1 MTVSVGS
8 GTGGATTMSSDNE
21 ATYGVGRRAASSSS
35 RESSPALKRQRRS
48 FTPNSDDGDLAIP
61 VTNDG
66 DDETAE
72 PRSAPLIRKPV
83 GFSWTPSTTASIET
97 YEATLPLK
105 PTSSYF
111 LPGQAP
117 PPPSK
122 QPKRRS
128 NRKKKGQEY
137 SAQTG
142 RFRISAPTNGLPV
155 VAVTHADPPPASL
168 SGGPMAANAT
178 PPTGNP
184 IANPQ
189 TQLFLSPSTTNP
201 ATGVAPGISVCQ
213 HSTSGACTTDSN
225 NPANAQTASRGRSKQ
240 PAGVASHDS
249 RSSNRFPFQP
259 ATLECPTREVL
270 YDRQSGPVSTERISS
285 SIPLPTRNTP
295 GPSLSIASAGSSTTH
310 DRSALSQRNN
320 TDAQCQPR
328 MVTLL
333 IEDYRSGVQDSQ
345 LAEITVPLK
354 AAENP
359 EDGFWADAVDV
370 CDALQATPSRI
381 DGPAKVYTKRAKYR
395 QFFMRVDQHDNH
407 HTTPACL
414 GVSKRRTLD
423 VFVEAPAPQGQ
434 LPRPPRCPTAFQAGH
449 RSDSDSDL
457 SMSCTGTRAST
468 RDQGIEAFPGVY
480 RATFKER
487 SSQVSDTK
495 MHKRKRGW
503 GSTSPVTA
511 LSGTSHSV
519 ETEEERDGAIIKW
532 VKEQVESHPEFPQY
546 VQSKAN
552 LQSVS
557 ELLKQFDVVD
567 LMSRQLSGLTTPA
580 DCAGAPNRSVK
591 RGHILRSLGLD
602 AVWDKRWREISALVS
617 FYGKNGTR
625 YEDSRVV
632 NVLNSTAVA
641 EPNMIERFFGLLKDA
656 HQTFTAEGSR
666 NTASQSDSAEE

>member
-1 MTVSVGS
+1 
-8 GTGGATTMSSDNE
+8 MSSDNE

-35 RESSPALKRQRRS
+35 RESSPVLKRQRRS
-48 FTPNSDDGDLAIP
+48 FTPHSDDGDLVIP

-66 DDETAE
+66 DEETPE

-83 GFSWTPSTTASIET
+83 GFSWTPSTAAAIET
-97 YEATLPLK
+97 YEAALPPK
-105 PTSSYF
+105 PTSNYF

-117 PPPSK
+117 PPPPK

-142 RFRISAPTNGLPV
+142 RFRISAPTNGLPM
-155 VAVTHADPPPASL
+155 VAVTHADPPSASL
-168 SGGPMAANAT
+168 SGGPMAANAGS
-178 PPTGNP
+178 PAGNLT
-184 IANPQ
+184 ANPQ
-189 TQLFLSPSTTNP
+189 IQPLLSPSNPNP
-201 ATGVAPGISVCQ
+201 AAGVAPGISVCQ
-213 HSTSGACTTDSN
+213 HSTSGERTTDYRNS
-225 NPANAQTASRGRSKQ
+225 ANAQTASRGRNKQ
-240 PAGVASHDS
+240 SAGVDSHDS
-249 RSSNRFPFQP
+249 RSSFQP
-259 ATLECPTREVL
+259 ATLECPTHEVL

-295 GPSLSIASAGSSTTH
+295 GPSSSIASVGSSTAR
-310 DRSALSQRNN
+310 DCSAMSQRNN
-320 TDAQCQPR
+320 TDTQCQPR

-354 AAENP
+354 AAENS

-414 GVSKRRTLD
+414 GVSKKRTLD
-423 VFVEAPAPQGQ
+423 VFVEAPVPQGQ
-434 LPRPPRCPTAFQAGH
+434 LPRPPRCPTAFQLGH

-457 SMSCTGTRAST
+457 SMSCTGTRSST
-468 RDQGIEAFPGVY
+468 RDERIEAFPEVY
-480 RATFKER
+480 HATFKRR
-487 SSQVSDTK
+487 SSQVSDNK

-503 GSTSPVTA
+503 GSTSPVTP
-511 LSGTSHSV
+511 LSITSHSA
-519 ETEEERDGAIIKW
+519 ETEEERDGAITKW
-532 VKEQVESHPEFPQY
+532 VRPQVESHPEFPQY

-557 ELLKQFDVVD
+557 EVLKQFDIVD

-580 DCAGAPNRSVK
+580 DCAGAPYCSVK
-591 RGHILRSLGLD
+591 RDHILRSLGLD
-602 AVWDKRWREISALVS
+602 AAWDKRWQEISTLVS

-632 NVLNSTAVA
+632 DVLNSAAVA
-641 EPNMIERFFGLLKDA
+641 EPNVIERFFGLLKSV
-656 HQTFTAEGSR
+656 HQTFTAEGTR